1 MKFSKMGQ
9 AALVST
15 AALFLAASFTAC
27 SPVTIDYIFVA
38 GNKVSPGEIQTF
50 LADRQ
55 SGALEVVNK
64 TVSSGG
70 VTPVSE
76 AVSSDFSNLYVANQ
90 GDNTLVQFSIS
101 GNGALSSKATV
112 TESGE
117 GNTPVSIAMNT
128 AGTLLYVVNRY
139 QPGCST
145 ATTGADTCNG
155 GTLAVFPVGTGGALG
170 SAITNGG
177 LSYWPVGINPTAVTA
192 LPSGTAAYVTTYDP
206 GAGIGY
212 VDAFTATSSGA
223 LAALTPVQCG
233 VKPVAIATDPVSRFV
248 YATDYAQ
255 NQLIAYSILSGA
267 SLHPLI
273 NGPFKTGNQPSA
285 ITVDPRGLFIY
296 VTNQLD
302 NTVSAYAIDL
312 PTGTPTAAVNT
323 SGSASNSTGT
333 APVAVVVEPSFG
345 RFVYTAN
352 LLDRKSVV

>member
-90 GDNTLVQFSIS
+90 GDNTLVQFTIS
-101 GNGALSSKATV
+101 GNGVLASKATV
-112 TESGE
+112 TEDSE

-128 AGTLLYVVNRY
+128 AGTLLYVANRY

-145 ATTGADTCNG
+145 
-155 GTLAVFPVGTGGALG
+155 
-170 SAITNGG
+170 
-177 LSYWPVGINPTAVTA
+177 
-192 LPSGTAAYVTTYDP
+192 
-206 GAGIGY
+206 
-212 VDAFTATSSGA
+212 
-223 LAALTPVQCG
+223 
-233 VKPVAIATDPVSRFV
+233 
-248 YATDYAQ
+248 
-255 NQLIAYSILSGA
+255 
-267 SLHPLI
+267 
-273 NGPFKTGNQPSA
+273 
-285 ITVDPRGLFIY
+285 
-296 VTNQLD
+296 
-302 NTVSAYAIDL
+302 
-312 PTGTPTAAVNT
+312 
-323 SGSASNSTGT
+323 
-333 APVAVVVEPSFG
+333 
-345 RFVYTAN
+345 
-352 LLDRKSVV
+352 